1 MSSRSCLRVAPYRQ
15 LNKSYFTHVVRQAY
29 AKLGDKLTQ
38 RQLGKVVP
46 IASIAIGA
54 GMNVALMH
62 RTADE
67 AYYAYRERRLQD
79 RYDLDPSD
87 RDHDASEII
96 VDAEVVDDSEEP
108 LDIIGLLDEAQRES
122 ADVDE

>member
-1 MSSRSCLRVAPYRQ
+1 MTQKQARQ
-15 LNKSYFTHVVRQAY
+15 GRPRHEHRHRGRHDA
-29 AKLGDKLTQ
+29 
-38 RQLGKVVP
+38 
-46 IASIAIGA
+46 
-54 GMNVALMH
+54 ALMH

-87 RDHDASEII
+87 QDHDASEIL

-122 ADVDE
+122 AADVDE